1 MPASLK
7 LILFEKKLIKKNSSS
22 YDAVSWDRSSHLS
35 LSASRVWLTNLPW
48 GWLRLP
54 FNVLLPLLKS
64 FLKVP
69 SSSQVGLQ
77 SEYRSR
83 SFLRLLS
90 SPHRYLHLQSW
101 TLLLALQCCFSMR
114 QESLDKIT
122 VDLRADI
129 DLPPVAQVDKS
140 TRSIYENSDMTPTLS
155 SHFIWELQDN
165 RVVKNLKFFTLNLEV
180 MSKF

>member
-35 LSASRVWLTNLPW
+35 LSASRVWLTNLPC

-54 FNVLLPLLKS
+54 FNIPLPLLKS

-90 SPHRYLHLQSW
+90 SPHRYLHLQSL
-101 TLLLALQCCFSMR
+101 TLLLASQCPFSMR

-122 VDLRADI
+122 VDLRADNRPSPRCTGGQKHTLDI
-129 DLPPVAQVDKS
+129 WKFWHD
-140 TRSIYENSDMTPTLS
+140 SDA
-155 SHFIWELQDN
+155 F
-165 RVVKNLKFFTLNLEV
+165 
-180 MSKF
+180 

>member
-1 MPASLK
+1 
-7 LILFEKKLIKKNSSS
+7 
-22 YDAVSWDRSSHLS
+22 
-35 LSASRVWLTNLPW
+35 
-48 GWLRLP
+48 
-54 FNVLLPLLKS
+54 
-64 FLKVP
+64 
-69 SSSQVGLQ
+69 
-77 SEYRSR
+77 
-83 SFLRLLS
+83 
-90 SPHRYLHLQSW
+90 
-101 TLLLALQCCFSMR
+101 MR

-180 MSKF
+180 MSKFYYIERGLFQSYNSPYFATPGPESFLTEMQCFFFVLPPWVYLNVP